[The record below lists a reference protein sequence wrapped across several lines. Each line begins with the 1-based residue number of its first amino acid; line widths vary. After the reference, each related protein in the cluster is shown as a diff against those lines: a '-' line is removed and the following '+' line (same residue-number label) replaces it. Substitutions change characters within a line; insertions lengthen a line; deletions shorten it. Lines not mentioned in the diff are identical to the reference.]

1 MKRVTNTS
9 ETTDTF
15 RREAEGRLET
25 EVTASDALPTEM
37 DSRLIHELQVHRIE
51 LEMQNA
57 ELCQIRDEMGALL
70 TKCTGLYDF
79 APVGYAT
86 LDSRGTIR
94 TANLSCAAYFRTER
108 SQLIGASFI
117 RFVSAASHPCFHSF
131 LADLVKNRACDSC
144 EILLQTAEGHP
155 FHARLQAVMS
165 EFGDEYLIA
174 IFDINKSKLEEMAL
188 RESETRYG
196 NLFENM
202 LNGFAYCRMFFDE
215 RGKPSD
221 FVFLEV
227 NGAFKNLSGMGEVTG
242 KKVTEILPDIK
253 ESNPEMFEAY
263 GRVALTGRPETIEI
277 EVGPLGRCF
286 SISVYSQEK
295 EHFVAVFDNITE
307 RKKAE
312 NRLRLLAQVFEQI
325 GEAIVITGPD
335 NKILAINNSFTRLTG
350 YTQDDALGHDPGI
363 LKSGNQPA
371 EFYEAMWE
379 TLLKQNYWQGEIWDK
394 RKDGTLY
401 PQWLT
406 ITAVRNDL
414 GKIAHYIGSFTD
426 ISERKQAAK
435 KIEYLTYHDHLT
447 NLPNRYSL
455 VKNLSRALEFA
466 RQSTGHLAVMFIDLD
481 QFKNINDSLGHHT
494 GDSLLFLV
502 AGRLLESVRN
512 ADIVARFGG
521 DEFVVVLPQIRSGV
535 SVAHLVNTVQQA
547 VAQPY
552 RVDGHELHVTSSIG
566 ISVFPHDGNGTEELI
581 KNAEF
586 AMSHAKAN
594 GRNGYQFFKQ
604 EMNTTAQKR
613 LLLESDLRGAVERE
627 EFLLHYQPQID
638 LASGR
643 VIGVEALVRWQHP
656 QRGLVPPDLFIP
668 IAEET
673 GLILPIGDFVLKT
686 ACRQL
691 NAWLS
696 EGLPQVRMAV
706 NLSARQFKQG
716 NLPSLVAKII
726 EETGIDPRLLELE
739 ITESAAMDNPEAA
752 IIHLRR
758 FREMGV
764 ELAIDDFGT
773 GYSSLSY
780 LKLFPVNRLKIDRS
794 FVKDIETDTDDA
806 AIAAATIALAHKLG
820 KEVIAEGVETE
831 GQLSFLK
838 NQQCDII
845 QGYFFSRPLPAEQLA
860 AFLRRNRRESE
871 AV

>member
-1 MKRVTNTS
+1 M
-9 ETTDTF
+9 
-15 RREAEGRLET
+15 
-25 EVTASDALPTEM
+25 
-37 DSRLIHELQVHRIE
+37 
-51 LEMQNA
+51 
-57 ELCQIRDEMGALL
+57 
-70 TKCTGLYDF
+70 
-79 APVGYAT
+79 
-86 LDSRGTIR
+86 
-94 TANLSCAAYFRTER
+94 
-108 SQLIGASFI
+108 
-117 RFVSAASHPCFHSF
+117 
-131 LADLVKNRACDSC
+131 
-144 EILLQTAEGHP
+144 
-155 FHARLQAVMS
+155 
-165 EFGDEYLIA
+165 
-174 IFDINKSKLEEMAL
+174 
-188 RESETRYG
+188 
-196 NLFENM
+196 
-202 LNGFAYCRMFFDE
+202 
-215 RGKPSD
+215 
-221 FVFLEV
+221 
-227 NGAFKNLSGMGEVTG
+227 
-242 KKVTEILPDIK
+242 
-253 ESNPEMFEAY
+253 
-263 GRVALTGRPETIEI
+263 
-277 EVGPLGRCF
+277 
-286 SISVYSQEK
+286 
-295 EHFVAVFDNITE
+295 
-307 RKKAE
+307 
-312 NRLRLLAQVFEQI
+312 
-325 GEAIVITGPD
+325 
-335 NKILAINNSFTRLTG
+335 
-350 YTQDDALGHDPGI
+350 
-363 LKSGNQPA
+363 
-371 EFYEAMWE
+371 
-379 TLLKQNYWQGEIWDK
+379 
-394 RKDGTLY
+394 
-401 PQWLT
+401 
-406 ITAVRNDL
+406 
-414 GKIAHYIGSFTD
+414 
-426 ISERKQAAK
+426 
-435 KIEYLTYHDHLT
+435 
-447 NLPNRYSL
+447 
-455 VKNLSRALEFA
+455 
-466 RQSTGHLAVMFIDLD
+466 
-481 QFKNINDSLGHHT
+481 
-494 GDSLLFLV
+494 
-502 AGRLLESVRN
+502 
-512 ADIVARFGG
+512 
-521 DEFVVVLPQIRSGV
+521 
-535 SVAHLVNTVQQA
+535 SVAHLVNKVQQA
-547 VAQPY
+547 LAQPY

-820 KEVIAEGVETE
+820 KEVVAEGVETE